1 LAKTE
6 QIFRIKPKF
15 KKLIKLRSLEI
26 DLNNS
31 ELVNEIL
38 KSTKANDL
46 EIQIYKNKSKLN
58 YDNVQA
64 SYMIEDSNKKKIE
77 KIAKK
82 KHDLKK
88 SQVLNLFLSHYFNES
103 L

>member
-1 LAKTE
+1 MTKSE

-15 KKLIKLRSLEI
+15 KKLIKISSAEI
-26 DLNNS
+26 DINNS
-31 ELVNEIL
+31 ELVNQIV
-38 KSTKANDL
+38 KRTKPNDL
-46 EIQIYKNKSKLN
+46 AIQIYKNKSKLN

-64 SYMIEDSNKKKIE
+64 SYMIQDSNKKKIE
-77 KIAKK
+77 KIAL

-88 SQVLNLFLSHYFNES
+88 SQVLNLFLSHYFNEQ

>member
-1 LAKTE
+1 MGKSE

-15 KKLIKLRSLEI
+15 KKLIKIKSAEAE
-26 DLNNS
+26 LNNS
-31 ELVNEIL
+31 ELVNLII
-38 KSTKANDL
+38 KSTNKSELAVN
-46 EIQIYKNKSKLN
+46 IYKNKSKLN

-64 SYMIEDSNKKKIE
+64 AYIIEDSNKKKIE
-77 KIAKK
+77 MISS

-88 SQVLNLFLSHYFNES
+88 SQVLNLFLSHYFNET

>member
-1 LAKTE
+1 MTKSE

-15 KKLIKLRSLEI
+15 KKLIKISSAEI
-26 DLNNS
+26 GINNS
-31 ELVNEIL
+31 ELVNQIV
-38 KSTKANDL
+38 KRTKPNDL
-46 EIQIYKNKSKLN
+46 AIQIYKNKSKLN

-64 SYMIEDSNKKKIE
+64 SYMIQDSIKKKIE
-77 KIAKK
+77 KIAL

-88 SQVLNLFLSHYFNES
+88 SQVLNLFLSHYFNEP

>member
-1 LAKTE
+1 MAKSE

-15 KKLIKLRSLEI
+15 KKLIKIRSAEI
-26 DLNNS
+26 DSNNS
-31 ELVNEIL
+31 EIVNYIL
-38 KSTKANDL
+38 KSIKPSEL
-46 EIQIYKNKSKLN
+46 SIQIYKNQSKLN

-64 SYMIEDSNKKKIE
+64 SYMIENSNKKKIE
-77 KIAKK
+77 KIAD

-88 SQVLNLFLSHYFNES
+88 SQVLNLFLSHYFNEP

>member
-1 LAKTE
+1 MAKSE

-15 KKLIKLRSLEI
+15 KKLVKLESAEI

-31 ELVNEIL
+31 EFVNKVL
-38 KSTKANDL
+38 KSTKESDL
-46 EIQIYKNKSKLN
+46 DIHIYKNKSKLN
-58 YDNVQA
+58 YDNVQV

-77 KIAKK
+77 IIAS

-88 SQVLNLFLSHYFNES
+88 SQVLNLFLSSYFNEP

>member
-1 LAKTE
+1 MAKSE

-15 KKLIKLRSLEI
+15 KKLIKLRSAET

-31 ELVNEIL
+31 ELVNKIL
-38 KSTKANDL
+38 KSTKASDL

-64 SYMIEDSNKKKIE
+64 SYMIEDSNKKKVE
-77 KIAKK
+77 KIAS

>member
-1 LAKTE
+1 MAKSE

-15 KKLIKLRSLEI
+15 KKLIKIRSAEI
-26 DLNNS
+26 DSNNS
-31 ELVNEIL
+31 EIVNYIL
-38 KSTKANDL
+38 KSIKPSDL
-46 EIQIYKNKSKLN
+46 SIQIYKNQSKLN

-64 SYMIEDSNKKKIE
+64 SYMIENSNKKKIE
-77 KIAKK
+77 KIAD

-88 SQVLNLFLSHYFNES
+88 SQVLNLFLSHYFNEP